1 MNGDAMSLG
10 NPTIRVLVCN
20 KYNLFRE
27 GIKAIFREIPAIEIV
42 GMASTAEQALLL
54 LMSLRPDVILL
65 DATTSDLGGS
75 EITRRIKAIDPN
87 VGILILSLYDDEVLV
102 SSCLDAGAAG
112 YIGKDDE
119 PLQLSEA
126 ITTAYARFHH
136 AA

>member
-1 MNGDAMSLG
+1 MSSG
-10 NPTIRVLVCN
+10 NTTIRVLVCN

-27 GIKAIFREIPAIEIV
+27 GIKALFREIPAIEIV
-42 GMASTAEQALLL
+42 GTASTAEQALMMLQ
-54 LMSLRPDVILL
+54 SLRPDVILL

-75 EITRRIKAIDPN
+75 EITRRIKAIDPH
-87 VGILILSLYDDEVLV
+87 VGILILSLYDDEVLA

-112 YIGKDDE
+112 YIGKHDR
-119 PLQLSEA
+119 PVQLSEA